1 LTLTLVTFPDF
12 LTDTPEVV
20 RENILCELESIS
32 EHFGIDQYRQRKTK
46 TQLAEIDEEEGESAM
61 AAKMAEI
68 EGALAELQ
76 KLMEEENS

>member
-1 LTLTLVTFPDF
+1 MVRLKILKLALTVSP
-12 LTDTPEVV
+12 
-20 RENILCELESIS
+20 I
-32 EHFGIDQYRQRKTK
+32 GIDQYRQRKTK